1 MTLAL
6 DKLQKLLC
14 ERLCE
19 DVRIER
25 RPDGAVMLHTHFRF
39 PDGDHYP
46 VHLSQPATG
55 GLRLSDKGHTLMHI
69 SYDHDIDGFMDG
81 TRGMLLE
88 RIMNESGL
96 QWEKDGGALYYD
108 TPPERLPEAIFRF
121 GQALTQVYDL
131 TFLSRSNVGSAF
143 YDDLADL
150 LSNLVD
156 EAKIQRN
163 YHLDIDNAQAYP
175 VDYRIEGKNDTPLFV
190 YGIPTQDKAR
200 LATIMLSHFHL
211 LEIRFESILV
221 FQNQPEIP
229 RMDLA
234 RLSDVGGDM
243 ISSLNA
249 NEDFHRKITQRAAA

>member
-6 DKLQKLLC
+6 DKLWKLLC

-46 VHLSQPATG
+46 IHLSQPATG

-96 QWEKDGGALYYD
+96 QWEQDGGALCYD